1 MARLGV
7 VVASS
12 VVVGALLAS
21 VGCGS
26 DGESTFGA
34 SGGTSGSSGNASSGS
49 LGSSSGGASSGASG
63 GTSGTSGGV
72 GTVVDPAAACATS
85 NAGVD
90 SLPIYLVF
98 MIDHSGS
105 MGGNAASLR
114 WNPLQSGLN
123 SFFADP
129 ANANVHAAMAFFS
142 QGADKNPGDP
152 GCQAATYQAEY
163 TGTGV
168 PMTALPNGAPFST
181 AFTTIGAPAAET
193 PTLPAEQGAIA
204 YATTIKAGLKPGEQ
218 VAIVLA
224 TDGQPNNCSSTV
236 TAVATAAAAGAA
248 AGIKT
253 YVVGVGPSTGNLDQI
268 AVGGGT
274 GPTAIMINT
283 ASTAQVSADLRA
295 AIGKIKASQLSCNY
309 SLPAPPAGQ
318 TLDVNAVNVNF
329 TPGGGVAATLP
340 YSANCTDP
348 NGWHYDNTTAPTQII
363 MCADRCTALQG
374 DTTGGKLDIIF
385 GCAITAPPGTQLPGG
400 GVK

>member
-1 MARLGV
+1 
-7 VVASS
+7 
-12 VVVGALLAS
+12 
-21 VGCGS
+21 
-26 DGESTFGA
+26 
-34 SGGTSGSSGNASSGS
+34 
-49 LGSSSGGASSGASG
+49 
-63 GTSGTSGGV
+63 
-72 GTVVDPAAACATS
+72 
-85 NAGVD
+85 
-90 SLPIYLVF
+90 
-98 MIDHSGS
+98 
-105 MGGNAASLR
+105 
-114 WNPLQSGLN
+114 
-123 SFFADP
+123 
-129 ANANVHAAMAFFS
+129 MAFFS
-142 QGADKNPGDP
+142 QGADQKPTDP
-152 GCQAATYQAEY
+152 GCLPATYQAEY
-163 TGTGV
+163 GTSTGV
-168 PMTALPNGAPFST
+168 PMTGLPNGAPFAA
-181 AFTTIGAPAAET
+181 AFTAIGKPAAET

-236 TAVATAAAAGAA
+236 SAVSTAAAAGAA

-253 YVVGVGPSTGNLDQI
+253 YVVGVGPSTGNLDAI

-274 GPTAIMINT
+274 GPTAIMVNT
-283 ASTAQVSADLRA
+283 TSPAQVSADLA
-295 AIGKIKASQLSCNY
+295 KAIGKIKASQLSCNY

-329 TPGGGVAATLP
+329 TPGGGVAQTLP

-363 MCADRCTALQG
+363 MCPSRCTALQG